1 MRNAEPAGHGSGHER
16 ALDGVGAAR
25 LRCSPPVHTPHP
37 GRASLPWLR
46 LPLLADGGGGGDGGG
61 AGGGGLQS
69 LSKEKLQELMTDES
83 KLQQFLAENP
93 TMMEE
98 IMKLL

>member
-1 MRNAEPAGHGSGHER
+1 M
-16 ALDGVGAAR
+16 
-25 LRCSPPVHTPHP
+25 
-37 GRASLPWLR
+37 
-46 LPLLADGGGGGDGGG
+46 LADGGGGGDGGA